1 MKPLTEPLNITVTVD
16 GPSRQLSAEVEYIR
30 TTTLE
35 PRPYGTGT
43 TYEKLVDFTV
53 QHIEYLTEDLT
64 KEERQMLDDKINE
77 GPFE

>member
-1 MKPLTEPLNITVTVD
+1 MKPLTEPLNITITVD
-16 GPSRQLSAEVEYIR
+16 GPSRQLQAEVEYIR

-35 PRPYGTGT
+35 PRPYGTGVA
-43 TYEKLVDFTV
+43 YEKLVDFTV

>member
-1 MKPLTEPLNITVTVD
+1 MKPHTEYLTITINLDVPVR
-16 GPSRQLSAEVEYIR
+16 PISAAATYIR

-35 PRPYGTGT
+35 PRPYGDGVA
-43 TYEKLVDFTV
+43 YEKLVDFTV

>member
-1 MKPLTEPLNITVTVD
+1 MKPLTEHLNIVVHAD
-16 GPSRQLSAEVEYIR
+16 GPIRRLSAEVEYIR

-35 PRPYGTGT
+35 PRPYGDGV

-64 KEERQMLDDKINE
+64 KEEREILNNKINE
-77 GPFE
+77 GPYE

>member
-35 PRPYGTGT
+35 PRPYGDGVA
-43 TYEKLVDFTV
+43 YEELVDFTV
-53 QHIEYLTEDLT
+53 HHIEYLTEELT
-64 KEERQMLDDKINE
+64 KEERQILDDKINE
-77 GPFE
+77 GPYE

>member
-16 GPSRQLSAEVEYIR
+16 GPTRQLQAEVEYIR

-35 PRPYGTGT
+35 PRPYGDGVA
-43 TYEKLVDFTV
+43 YEKLVDFTV